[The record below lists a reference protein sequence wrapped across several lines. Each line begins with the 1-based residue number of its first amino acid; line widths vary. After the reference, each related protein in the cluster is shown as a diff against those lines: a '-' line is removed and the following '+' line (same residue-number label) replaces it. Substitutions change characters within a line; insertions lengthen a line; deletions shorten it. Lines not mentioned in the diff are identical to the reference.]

1 LPSARRRSA
10 TRILIDA
17 GYCKKDGNMA
27 DFYGKLIL
35 GSKDER
41 YQEFVLSKGNI
52 SLGRSTVSDI
62 VLDDESISRNHA
74 RLVLEPSGFIVH
86 DLGSSNGT
94 FVNGTK
100 VKSKALDPGDV
111 IQLGKVT
118 LHFETGALPI
128 DTDVTSLASADALET
143 AIKWETI
150 PVMIEDHGPSLTVV
164 TSGRTW
170 NVPLD
175 KEAVTIG
182 RQPGNDIVLATPMA
196 SRAHARLERRQ
207 EQFVLRDLN
216 SRNGTLV
223 NGVKIAEQPLQGG
236 ETIRIG
242 SARLIFKRG
251 FSADEIE
258 EIDLTSPGR
267 ATDPRPVVFVPG
279 LLGSELWLDNER
291 IFPNIKVFL
300 SRPEVLRMDTPGVR
314 VGEVVSEVVIIP
326 NVIKQDQYNRLG
338 NYLGE
343 SLGYERGKN
352 LLEFGYDFRQ
362 DNRISAR
369 QLAEAIEQWRARSS
383 HARRPITIIAH
394 SNGCLVS
401 RYYVECLGGNKHV
414 ERLIFMGA
422 PHYGSPKIISSLLIG
437 PDVLPFG
444 LMGERLRKMLAT
456 HPSAY
461 QLLPTYTCVVDQEG
475 QNINVY
481 MDEDWISE
489 EQRKL
494 LRDARRFRKEL
505 GTRSSVPSISIFGY
519 GFNTITRVA
528 VKRDAQKKWIKV
540 NCQEA
545 PGGDATVPE
554 SSAILK
560 GSEIHPVRQYHG
572 SLYTDNDVKMRLR
585 MELTQDTGYRP

>member
-1 LPSARRRSA
+1 LPSAMRRLTTGIGIEAEYRE
-10 TRILIDA
+10 
-17 GYCKKDGNMA
+17 KDGNMA
-27 DFYGKLIL
+27 DIYGKLIL
-35 GSKDER
+35 SSKDER
-41 YQEFVLSKGNI
+41 YQEFVLTKGI
-52 SLGRSTVSDI
+52 ITLGRSTVSDI

-74 RLVLEPSGFIVH
+74 RLVLEPSGFLLH
-86 DLGSSNGT
+86 DLGSSNGSY
-94 FVNGTK
+94 VNGIK
-100 VKSKALDPGDV
+100 IKSKALTRGDV

-118 LHFETGALPI
+118 LDFETGALPV

-143 AIKWETI
+143 AIKWETL
-150 PVMIEDHGPSLTVV
+150 PVMIGDHGPSLTVV
-164 TSGRTW
+164 TSGKTW
-170 NVPLD
+170 HIPLERD
-175 KEAVTIG
+175 AITIG
-182 RQPGNDIVLATPMA
+182 RQPGNDIVLSTPLA
-196 SRAHARLERRQ
+196 SRVHARLERRQ
-207 EQFVLRDLN
+207 EQFILRDLN
-216 SRNGTLV
+216 SRNGTMV
-223 NGVKIAEQPLQGG
+223 NGVKTTEQSLQGG

-251 FSADEIE
+251 FSADEIAE
-258 EIDLTSPGR
+258 VDLTSPGR

-279 LLGSELWLDNER
+279 LLGSELWIEKER
-291 IFPNIKVFL
+291 IFPNLKVFL
-300 SRPEVLRMDTPGVR
+300 TKPELLRTDTPGVR
-314 VGEVVSEVVIIP
+314 VGEVVNEVVIIP

-352 LLEFGYDFRQ
+352 LLEFAYDWRQ
-362 DNRISAR
+362 DNRVSAR
-369 QLAEAIEQWRARSS
+369 LLAEAVERWQTKSS

-414 ERLIFMGA
+414 ERLVFMGA

-444 LMGERLRKMLAT
+444 LGGERLRKVLAT
-456 HPSAY
+456 HASAY
-461 QLLPTYTCVVDQEG
+461 QILPTYNCVVDQEE

-505 GTRSSVPSISIFGY
+505 GTRCSIPCISIFGY
-519 GFNTITRVA
+519 GFNTITRIS
-528 VKRDAQKKWIKV
+528 VKRDSQKKWIKV
-540 NCQEA
+540 DCQEA

-585 MELTQDTGYRP
+585 MELTRDTGLRS